1 MGIFSLLGGLVKPIV
16 GLVDDLHTSD
26 EEKGAIKIAL
36 EALHKDMA
44 VEGLKLEKALAE
56 ARSNIIVAEA
66 NSESWITR
74 SWRPIMMLM
83 FGTLV
88 CLIATG
94 LMDVEALAA
103 VPDRL
108 WTLITIGIGGYI
120 TSRGA
125 EKIVPGIVGAMKKKD
140 EL

>member
-1 MGIFSLLGGLVKPIV
+1 MMGFLSGIIGPISS
-16 GLVDDLHTSD
+16 LVDNLHTSD

-36 EALHKDMA
+36 DTMHKELA
-44 VEGLKLEKALAE
+44 IESLKLEKALAE
-56 ARSNIIVAEA
+56 ARASIIVAEA

-74 SWRPIMMLM
+74 SWRPLIMLM
-83 FGTLV
+83 FGALI
-88 CLIATG
+88 CLISTG

-108 WTLITIGIGGYI
+108 WTLLSIGIGGYI

-125 EKIVPGIVGAMKKKD
+125 EKIVPVIGAMKRK
-140 EL
+140 EQV

>member
-1 MGIFSLLGGLVKPIV
+1 VSGPLGFLSGIIGPI
-16 GLVDDLHTSD
+16 GSLVDNLHTSA

-36 EALHKDMA
+36 DTMHKEL
-44 VEGLKLEKALAE
+44 VIEGLKLEKSLAE
-56 ARSNIIVAEA
+56 ARSSIIVAEA

-74 SWRPIMMLM
+74 SWRPLMMLM
-83 FGTLV
+83 FGVLI
-88 CLIATG
+88 CLISTG

-108 WTLITIGIGGYI
+108 WTLMSIGIGGYI

-125 EKIVPGIVGAMKKKD
+125 EKIVPVIGAMKKKD
-140 EL
+140 HL